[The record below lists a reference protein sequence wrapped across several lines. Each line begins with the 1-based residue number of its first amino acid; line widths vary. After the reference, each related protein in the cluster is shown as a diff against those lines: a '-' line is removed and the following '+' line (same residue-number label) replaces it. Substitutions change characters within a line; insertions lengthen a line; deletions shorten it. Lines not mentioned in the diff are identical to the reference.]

1 MRYYLI
7 NKDAATEAG
16 IYQTGDTHRTTDA
29 EVLVRDAELDGH
41 DAEALSAR
49 EVSADELIKLLNA
62 KKLK

>member
-16 IYQTGDTHRTTDA
+16 IYQDGDTHRATDA
-29 EVLVRDAELDGH
+29 EVLVRESELDGH

-49 EVSADELIKLLNA
+49 EVSAGEVIRLLNS
-62 KKLK
+62 KKMK

>member
-16 IYQTGDTHRTTDA
+16 ICEDGDTHRTTDA
-29 EVLVRDAELDGH
+29 EVLVRDAELDGR

>member
-16 IYQTGDTHRTTDA
+16 IYQDGDTHRTTDT

-49 EVSADELIKLLNA
+49 EVSADELMKLLNA

>member
-49 EVSADELIKLLNA
+49 EVSGKEVIRLLDS

>member
-7 NKDAATEAG
+7 NKDAATGAG
-16 IYQTGDTHRTTDA
+16 IYQDGDTHRTTDA
-29 EVLVRDAELDGH
+29 EVLVRESELDGH

>member
-7 NKDAATEAG
+7 YKDAATEDG
-16 IYQTGDTHRTTDA
+16 IYEDGDTHRTTDA

>member
-16 IYQTGDTHRTTDA
+16 IYEDGDTHRTTDA
-29 EVLVRDAELDGH
+29 EVLVRDAELDGY

-49 EVSADELIKLLNA
+49 EVSADELLKLLNA
-62 KKLK
+62 KKIK

>member
-16 IYQTGDTHRTTDA
+16 IYQDGDTYRTTDT
-29 EVLVRDAELDGH
+29 EVLVREPELDGH

-49 EVSADELIKLLNA
+49 EVSADEIAHLLNA
-62 KKLK
+62 KKIK

>member
-7 NKDAATEAG
+7 NKDAAKEAG
-16 IYQTGDTHRTTDA
+16 IYQDGDTHRTTDTEA
-29 EVLVRDAELDGH
+29 LVRESELDGH

-49 EVSADELIKLLNA
+49 EVSAEEITHLLNS

>member
-7 NKDAATEAG
+7 KKEAAKEAG
-16 IYQTGDTHRTTDA
+16 IYQAGDTHRTTA
-29 EVLVRDAELDGH
+29 TEVLVREAELDGH

-49 EVSADELIKLLNA
+49 EVSGEEVIRLLDS